1 MRFKKAYDEF
11 GDTLYKGWLDLPKS
25 SKSLS
30 VLFTIGYM
38 STISH
43 FPYCSVALYLIVY
56 FELLA
61 LLLAA
66 VRYKDN
72 FIMKSA
78 DRLETLPFVKWLIAQ
93 KRGVR

>member
-72 FIMKSA
+72 FMMKSTEK
-78 DRLETLPFVKWLIAQ
+78 LESLLHIKQLRY
-93 KRGVR
+93 KERSKK